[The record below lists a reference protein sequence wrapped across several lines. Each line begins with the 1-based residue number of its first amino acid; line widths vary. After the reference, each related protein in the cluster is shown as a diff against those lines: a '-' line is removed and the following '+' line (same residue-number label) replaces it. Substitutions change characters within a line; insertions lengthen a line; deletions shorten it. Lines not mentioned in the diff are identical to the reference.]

1 MATVLDTTFFCRD
14 AGWLSALEA
23 DGTIRR
29 QARVERRVYD
39 TCVQLFHAPC
49 TAPVRTLFVDTLD
62 EALRIA
68 EEYCAGEEA

>member
-1 MATVLDTTFFCRD
+1 MATVLDTTYFHQN
-14 AGWLSALEA
+14 AGWLAGLEP

-29 QARVERRVYD
+29 QARIERRTYD
-39 TCVQLFHAPC
+39 TCVQLFRSPS